1 VKDKFIPIPRPK
13 CIFRSRSLG
22 EASPPKLF
30 VFNLSLP
37 SKCCDSAFSSH
48 CCHITWGLAN
58 IHNNT
63 KMKIQCRFHFTR
75 QWGCSGGKDCYLKI
89 NIFHIWHKHS
99 CRLLCT
105 ALLSLD
111 RLRLSSVFLLPVL
124 FLVGQFN
131 SLLLWVWSMCLM
143 DWICNTIFPG
153 QIGHC
158 TVCTKVVVT
167 YWPAP

>member
-1 VKDKFIPIPRPK
+1 MRQAHQNFLSSIYHCPANAVIRLFPVIVVTLHEVWQTFTTTLRW
-13 CIFRSRSLG
+13 RSSV
-22 EASPPKLF
+22 
-30 VFNLSLP
+30 VFTS
-37 SKCCDSAFSSH
+37 C
-48 CCHITWGLAN
+48 
-58 IHNNT
+58 
-63 KMKIQCRFHFTR
+63 HFTR
-75 QWGCSGGKDCYLKI
+75 QWGCFGGKDCYLKI
-89 NIFHIWHKHS
+89 NIFHIRHKHS